1 MSWHPRLRPEVDL
14 RTLPLDVQQGFLLS
28 RLDGVSGLEALE
40 GMTGLEPERLRALLE
55 ELVALGAVLPD
66 PDRALVAP
74 EAKAAPEPEAPDP
87 EALGSHRS
95 LFEQRLQPLPPEQRA
110 ARVREAE
117 EPELSAYCFD
127 PLPEVIQEL
136 FRNPRAGLRHARL
149 VAAQHRTTAGLT
161 HLAGQAAFAADPGVR
176 RALLQNPVL
185 PGVVFRRLWAAR
197 RLQDPYL
204 VAISRE
210 VPEQTRAMAREAL
223 KAGFAQRSAEEKVE
237 LILASEGRCLPL
249 LGQVTVDGHTTQLL
263 CRQTYHSTLIL
274 QNFARWSAAP
284 PALIAH
290 LLRQESVRRNPQLRG
305 LLERMRRTADQLG
318 ETPDFRPGN
327 QGTEMAVGR
336 GLRAYAFL
344 QLPFA
349 SKLEGYQ
356 LFPHWTGSV
365 GLTYHF

>member
-74 EAKAAPEPEAPDP
+74 EAKAAPEPEPEAPDP

-127 PLPEVIQEL
+127 PLPEVILEL

-284 PALIAH
+284 PALVAH
-290 LLRQESVRRNPQLRG
+290 LLRQESVRRNAQLKG
-305 LLERMRRTADQLG
+305 LLERHPNA
-318 ETPDFRPGN
+318 RPGDC
-327 QGTEMAVGR
+327 
-336 GLRAYAFL
+336 
-344 QLPFA
+344 
-349 SKLEGYQ
+349 
-356 LFPHWTGSV
+356 
-365 GLTYHF
+365 